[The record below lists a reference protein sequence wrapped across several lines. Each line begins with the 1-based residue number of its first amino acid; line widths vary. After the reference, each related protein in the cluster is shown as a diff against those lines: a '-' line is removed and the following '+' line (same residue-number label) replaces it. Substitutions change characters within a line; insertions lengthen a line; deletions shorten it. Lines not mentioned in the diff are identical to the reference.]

1 MRVEKA
7 RRPLRAVLLAVLLAA
22 GLVRPAGLKAEAEAE
37 KSPFSGSMG
46 LGTLTRPEFEGSDRY
61 VVRALPV
68 VNFQYGPAF
77 LSMTQGL
84 GVYLPAAPGLILAPA
99 LRYRGARKEKHSELL
114 RGMGNL
120 PYWVEGGGSIRW
132 QPGPAGLNLKVFQGL
147 GRVDGL
153 TADLEASY
161 GAVLTKSLK
170 GSVSLSTMFADR
182 AYNRAYFG
190 VTPAQSEQSGYRVY
204 EPGAGIKHAALTGS
218 LGYGLTESLELGL
231 MGQYK
236 RLTGPA
242 AASPLVE
249 RGSADQFL
257 SAISVSLKF

>member
-1 MRVEKA
+1 MKGENA
-7 RRPLRAVLLAVLLAA
+7 RRLLRAVVLAA
-22 GLVRPAGLKAEAEAE
+22 FLAGGLVQPAGLKAAAEESAL
-37 KSPFSGSMG
+37 SGSLG
-46 LGTLTRPEFEGSDRY
+46 LGTVAKPEFEGSDRY
-61 VVRALPV
+61 EVRAVPV
-68 VNFQYGPAF
+68 FNFQYGPAF

-84 GVYLPAAPGLILAPA
+84 GVYLPLAPGWTAAPA

-114 RGMGNL
+114 NGLGNV

-153 TADLEASY
+153 TAELEASY
-161 GAVLTKSLK
+161 GKILTESLK
-170 GSVSLSTMFADR
+170 GSLSLSTMFADR

-190 VTPAQSEQSGYRVY
+190 VTPAQSDRSGYAVY
-204 EPGAGIKHAALTGS
+204 EPGAGLKHAAVTGS
-218 LGYGLTESLELGL
+218 LGYALTESLELGL
-231 MGQYK
+231 MAQYK

-242 AASPLVE
+242 ADSPLVE

-257 SAISVSLKF
+257 SALSVGLKF